1 MLKKRGVCKWRAVA
15 ERSALVEER
24 LAKSR
29 KLRLQR
35 LFDGWWN
42 NLDRMAISKSRS
54 IMQYELNKRIQLRRG
69 MTALFMNTEEK
80 RH

>member
-54 IMQYELNKRIQLRRG
+54 IMQFELNKRIQLRRG
-69 MTALFMNTEEK
+69 MTALFMHTEEK